1 MLTIQQILDT
11 GLKGIIKKDDD
22 ILPHVEILKRG
33 LAIVMVRSLRR
44 LEHKSEVASDAVSVM
59 EGWLYNHGPLPEERI
74 SGAIKK
80 MSDWELQN
88 RRYNFHDLTQDQAN
102 LYIAARHAD
111 YSATWALKFILSFTP
126 EHPSFLRS
134 SFISLTD
141 SQNSVGD
148 AAMIGVDIKDAIKFG
163 TFINAKRDEWE
174 KQKADILEVF
184 TPLILKQ

>member
-1 MLTIQQILDT
+1 MLTIQHVLDI

-44 LEHKSEVASDAVSVM
+44 LEHKSEVASDAVSAM
-59 EGWLYNHGPLPEERI
+59 EGWLYNHGPFPEERI
-74 SGAIKK
+74 SDAIEK
-80 MSDWELQN
+80 MWDWKLQHY
-88 RRYNFHDLTQDQAN
+88 RYDWHGLTRVQEAI
-102 LYIAARHAD
+102 YMAERHAD
-111 YSATWALKFILSFTP
+111 YSATWALKFILSFTAEQP
-126 EHPSFLRS
+126 RFLRNA
-134 SFISLTD
+134 FGSLTD

-174 KQKADILEVF
+174 RQKADIIEVF